1 MNRTMRTVAGGI
13 GLLLGAGGL
22 SLWRWKRDRLDEL
35 AAGSELV
42 ETRRGAIEVAR
53 RGAGD
58 PVLVLHG
65 DPGGYDQA
73 LQLGEAVFPDGF
85 EIIAP
90 SRPGYLRTPLGD
102 NRSPGEQAA
111 LLDAM
116 LDELG
121 IERTLVVGLSGG
133 GPSALHLAAGYPERV
148 SGVILGSAVTTA
160 FDERMFDTGNPLVD
174 PLLTSAPVL
183 DVRSGLMAVL
193 RRVNPDGF
201 VRGMHAGLSTLKGEE
216 LASYVDFVTTN
227 PEQRGR
233 ALDFASTILPTSVRV
248 EGTLN
253 DERWFRELP
262 LVEYDSIRCPV
273 LVIHGEFDGA
283 VPIAHAEFV
292 ADAVPD
298 ASLLRLKADHLL
310 WLGPDAERAAEGVRA
325 FAASVADATASS
337 EGGPVVD

>member
-1 MNRTMRTVAGGI
+1 MNRTTRTVAGGI

-22 SLWRWKRDRLDEL
+22 SLWRWKRGRLDEL

-42 ETRRGAIEVAR
+42 ETRRGVVEVAR

-73 LQLGEAVFPDGF
+73 LRLGEAVFPEGF

-102 NRSPGEQAA
+102 NRSPSEQAA
-111 LLDAM
+111 LLVAL

-121 IERTLVVGLSGG
+121 VERALVVGLSGG

-201 VRGMHAGLSTLKGEE
+201 VRGMHAGLSTLEGEE
-216 LASYVDFVTTN
+216 LAAYVDSVTAD
-227 PEQRGR
+227 PEQRSR
-233 ALDFASTILPTSVRV
+233 ALGVVSTVLPASARV

-262 LVEYDSIRCPV
+262 LVEYGSIRCPV
-273 LVIHGEFDGA
+273 LVVHGEFDGV
-283 VPIAHAEFV
+283 VPMAHAEFV
-292 ADAVPD
+292 AGAVRDAR
-298 ASLLRLKADHLL
+298 LLRLKADHLI
-310 WLGPDAERAAEGVRA
+310 WLGPDADRAGEEVRA
-325 FAASVADATASS
+325 FAASVVEAASS
-337 EGGPVVD
+337 SEDEPFVD